1 MVLVEKRQHLYKY
14 LVLVDKFQ
22 IHIEQFFSEEHKHVV
37 DLEQMEDY
45 M

>member
-1 MVLVEKRQHLYKY
+1 MDLVEKRQHLCKFR
-14 LVLVDKFQ
+14 VLVDKFQ
-22 IHIEQFFSEEHKHVV
+22 IHIEQIFSVEHKHAV